1 MKKMDLNRIIKKV
14 IKESVRKKLNESKVL
29 SDDDFYV
36 LKTKTGGTLLVP
48 KSSNPKITGT
58 VNKPA
63 FKAMMS
69 STAAINDFATTGPFG
84 IPENCKKFYKTLSLD
99 YCYAEYVNW
108 YYSILSD
115 GGVTHFEATLPS
127 DGKRYEFRS
136 CFSHNPSVNF
146 KEMKLAGYYP
156 ASDSNGTCSGNP
168 WTLKQDKS
176 DEKDKSDFSMKFNI
190 KLQMIK

>member
-63 FKAMMS
+63 FKAQMR
-69 STAAINDFATTGPFG
+69 STKAINDYVTTGPFG
-84 IPENCKKFYKTLSLD
+84 ITENCKKFYKKLTLDS
-99 YCYAEYVNW
+99 CYSAYVLW
-108 YYSILSD
+108 VYSTLSD

-127 DGKRYEFRS
+127 DGKRYQFRACMTYNS
-136 CFSHNPSVNF
+136 NKNF
-146 KEMKLAGYYP
+146 KEYKLAGYYP
-156 ASDSNGTCSGNP
+156 ASDSNGICSGNP
-168 WTLKQDKS
+168 WTLNQDKS
-176 DEKDKSDFSMKFNI
+176 DEKDKFDFSMKFNI
-190 KLQMIK
+190 KLQMIR